1 MTFAQKIK
9 TVMGLNPRATDA
21 NPLSAWVD
29 LSQAVRCKVSILV
42 TKGNAALTSFT
53 LRESTDG
60 VGAGAGVQ
68 NIPNTVQVYSNL
80 NTAASDTLV
89 RRANAVTYALN
100 NAAGGE
106 GQVVVFDID
115 PAKLSINDG
124 YRFLA
129 VQLAAGDAANIASIS
144 YELDLKET
152 N

>member
-1 MTFAQKIK
+1 MTFAQKPK
-9 TVMGLNPRATDA
+9 TVTGFTPVATDA

-29 LSQAVRCKVSILV
+29 LSRAIRCKVVILV

-68 NIPNTVQVYSNL
+68 NIPNSVQVYSNL
-80 NTAASDTLV
+80 NTGASQTDV
-89 RRANAVTYALN
+89 RRANAVTYALD
-100 NAAGGE
+100 NANDGR
-106 GQVVVFDID
+106 GQKVIFDVD
-115 PAKLSINDG
+115 PAKLSINNG